1 MANFKVKFVSTNNSL
16 SLTKCCCP
24 NILNVVCSDME
35 LAKEYSIYFDDT
47 SSYRAQVFPA
57 KYTFVA
63 EGRLTGFRIL
73 NKGSGYSSAPT
84 ILISGGGARINAT
97 AVAKISEIT
106 LSNGIAKT
114 KVVSEIQITNPGLGY
129 TSLPSITIFGGGG
142 DGASVI
148 PIIGDITKNLS
159 FFVSF
164 GCDDKQMPIP
174 TPYPSNTPT
183 ITPTNTV
190 TPTPTKPELSI
201 F

>member
-1 MANFKVKFVSTNNSL
+1 
-16 SLTKCCCP
+16 
-24 NILNVVCSDME
+24 ME

-57 KYTFVA
+57 KYTFIA
-63 EGRLTGFRIL
+63 EGRLTGFKIL
-73 NKGSGYSSAPT
+73 NKGTGYSSPPKI
-84 ILISGGGARINAT
+84 ILSGGGARINAT

-106 LSNGIAKT
+106 LSNGTKT
-114 KVVSEIQITNPGLGY
+114 NVVSEIQITNPGLGY
-129 TSLPSITIFGGGG
+129 TSLPLVNIYGGG

-159 FFVSF
+159 FFVAF

-190 TPTPTKPELSI
+190 TPTPTRPELSI
-201 F
+201 DF